1 MDHSSNFDDDYSDY
15 ELDMMQAI
23 AMISDGTSST
33 PHRTPQRH
41 RFIRRDSFEGHQH
54 LWNDYFAEIP
64 IYLPYLFRRS
74 FQMSR
79 DLFLCIHD
87 TVVSHNDYFVQRRDA
102 SWRLGLSSLQ
112 KMTAAIRMLA
122 YGVTA
127 DLIDEYIRIG
137 ESTAQQSM
145 KKLVKAIVSIFGGE
159 YLRSP
164 NSSDIVRLLDAGQ
177 RRGFLACFFCLP
189 GLHNDINVLDRFSVF
204 PALAEGPAPPCNYT
218 INGHEY
224 TMGYYLVNVTYPSWA
239 TLVKKIPS
247 PQGNKKK
254 HFAAC
259 QESTRKD
266 VERAFGVL
274 QGRFA
279 IVHRPA
285 RFFRPEV
292 LKDIMYACIS
302 LHNMIVEE
310 EWHLYFEAKQFI
322 YKQTKETPN
331 EPISRD
337 NIPEFIEFI
346 AQHHQ
351 IRDKDTHSQ
360 LQADLIDHLWNIH
373 GRT

>member
-1 MDHSSNFDDDYSDY
+1 
-15 ELDMMQAI
+15 
-23 AMISDGTSST
+23 
-33 PHRTPQRH
+33 
-41 RFIRRDSFEGHQH
+41 
-54 LWNDYFAEIP
+54 
-64 IYLPYLFRRS
+64 
-74 FQMSR
+74 
-79 DLFLCIHD
+79 
-87 TVVSHNDYFVQRRDA
+87 
-102 SWRLGLSSLQ
+102 
-112 KMTAAIRMLA
+112 MTAAIRMLA

-127 DLIDEYIRIG
+127 DLMDEYIRIG
-137 ESTAQQSM
+137 ESTARQSM
-145 KKLVKAIVSIFGGE
+145 KKFVKAIVSIFGGE

-177 RRGFLACFFCLP
+177 RRGFP
-189 GLHNDINVLDRFSVF
+189 GMLGSIDCMHWKWKNCPTAWKDGI
-204 PALAEGPAPPCNYT
+204 
-218 INGHEY
+218 
-224 TMGYYLVNVTYPSWA
+224 YPSWA
-239 TLVKKIPS
+239 TLVKTIPS

-279 IVHRPA
+279 IVRGPA

-292 LKDIMYACIS
+292 LKDIMYACII

-310 EWHLYFEAKQFI
+310 ERHLYLGAEQFI
-322 YKQTKETPN
+322 YEQTEETPN

-346 AQHHQ
+346 AQHHR
-351 IRDKDTHSQ
+351 IRDRSTHSQ
-360 LQADLIDHLWNIH
+360 LQTDLIEHLWNIH